1 MSASYKGM
9 LQPGQIIRPLVK
21 QSDIPQLVNRIFG
34 LTTVSVKEL
43 NSYDDK
49 NFHIKVESTINNPHI
64 KEIFPN
70 GYVLKIL
77 NSMDSMNEKLVDAQ
91 NEAMLFLHSRGFNVP
106 EPQKNIHGTFKTLE
120 RFSMSSDELVKNNVN
135 EQLCGLHIVR
145 LLTFIEG
152 KILHQV
158 PYTAELSFECGA
170 YIAKLDNELKDFPN
184 EDLKLRKFLW
194 MLDSIP
200 ELSKYVYA
208 VKDEKCIQL
217 VQEILEA
224 WKLNVMPEIPGLE
237 KGVLHGDFNEQNII
251 VNAKPCE
258 PITFHIDGL
267 LDFGDMQYSCYLFEI
282 AIGIMYQMVDVKC
295 MPPSDAGGYMLA
307 GYLTQRSLSETEWN
321 ILKECVAARFAQ
333 SLVMGAYSYD
343 QDPGNEYLLIT
354 AAKGWDILFHFWNT
368 PKEDIISHWKKIIKS
383 YKNKN

>member
-1 MSASYKGM
+1 MSAEMVMVKMSASYKGM

-120 RFSMSSDELVKNNVN
+120 RFSMSSDELVKNN
-135 EQLCGLHIVR
+135 
-145 LLTFIEG
+145 
-152 KILHQV
+152 
-158 PYTAELSFECGA
+158 
-170 YIAKLDNELKDFPN
+170 
-184 EDLKLRKFLW
+184 
-194 MLDSIP
+194 
-200 ELSKYVYA
+200 
-208 VKDEKCIQL
+208 
-217 VQEILEA
+217 
-224 WKLNVMPEIPGLE
+224 
-237 KGVLHGDFNEQNII
+237 GVLHGDFNEQNII